1 MRKIAFFCGQLQL
14 DSQRKVLEGIVDA
27 ARKDGNS
34 VYVYSLTLTMDDDFN
49 FGEAATVLKDDL
61 SVYDGFIIYE
71 ESIYSAKIRDLIIS
85 RLKEYDKPGA
95 SIDCYIPGMINV
107 SSDNE
112 AAMTELSR
120 HLIHEHG
127 VRTVNFVS
135 GPDDSI
141 DAMTRKR
148 VFVRE
153 LEETGVK
160 FDEER
165 CFVGDFY
172 ARSGRYAV
180 EYYEEKG
187 LLDADAYVCAN
198 DQMAL
203 GVFYALEARGI
214 RVPEDT
220 FLTGYDNIFEAA
232 NHYPRITSVNRSE
245 EKLGEIAY
253 ENLIKAIEG
262 EPYEESPYVP
272 SQAVFAESC
281 GCPLRRPVSHRT
293 VVNENARSRLTEVR
307 YAEMVSDISIEL
319 TSAQNIDDINDVLK
333 KYVPDLGGDAFCFA
347 YADGQE
353 PTGKINLRIGIKYFD
368 HGFADIDGKGYID
381 RNELDDNTTGGNCF
395 IINALHY
402 REKLSGFIVIR
413 NSIMPLE
420 TEFYRIFAMNLSNAM
435 EQVDNLT
442 KMRQMI
448 KTLDEM
454 WVFDPLTH
462 IYNRAG
468 FFKFADEI
476 VHKSR
481 TLRQDMFFL
490 FLDLDGL
497 KTVNDVYGHEQGDK
511 MICEMADILR
521 KTRQK
526 EDLLMRYGGDEFV
539 VFGKGISESEL
550 NEKVEEIRRAMAEAN
565 EKEDRKYMIDASIG
579 SYIVP
584 YSNSLPISQ
593 LIELADQEM
602 YKEKREK
609 HRRRPGN

>member
-34 VYVYSLTLTMDDDFN
+34 VYVYSLTLTMDEDFN
-49 FGEAATVLKDDL
+49 YGEASAALKDDL
-61 SVYDGFIIYE
+61 SVYDGYIIYE
-71 ESIYSAKIRDLIIS
+71 ESIYSQKIRDLIIAK
-85 RLKEYDKPGA
+85 LKTFDKPGA
-95 SIDCYIPGMINV
+95 SIDCRIPGMINV

-112 AAMTELSR
+112 SAMTELSK

-135 GPDDSI
+135 GPVDSI

-148 VFVRE
+148 VFVSE
-153 LEETGVK
+153 LQTAGVE

-165 CFVGDFY
+165 CYVGDFY
-172 ARSGRYAV
+172 ARSGRDAV

-187 LLDADAYVCAN
+187 LLKADAYVCAN

-203 GVFYALEARGI
+203 GVFYALEERGI

-245 EKLGEIAY
+245 EKMGEIAY
-253 ENLIKAIEG
+253 RNLIKAIEG
-262 EPYEESPYVP
+262 ESYEISPTVP
-272 SQAVFAESC
+272 SQPVFAESC

-293 VVNENARSRLTEVR
+293 VVNENARSRLKEVR
-307 YAEMVSDISIEL
+307 YAEMVSDMSIEL
-319 TSAQNIDDINDVLK
+319 TSAQNIDDINNVLK
-333 KYVPDLGGDAFCFA
+333 KYIPDLGGDAFWAA
-347 YADGQE
+347 YVEEDEQK
-353 PTGKINLRIGIKYFD
+353 GKISIRGGVRYYNNKLGNYSDGDYFD
-368 HGFADIDGKGYID
+368 RNKIDND
-381 RNELDDNTTGGNCF
+381 TAGGNCY
-395 IINALHY
+395 IVNALHY
-402 REKLSGFIVIR
+402 REKLSGFTVIR
-413 NSIMPLE
+413 NSVMPLE
-420 TEFYRIFAMNLSNAM
+420 TEFYRIFAMNLSNAI

-539 VFGKGISESEL
+539 VFGKGISESKL
-550 NEKVEEIRRAMAEAN
+550 NERVEEIRRAMAETN